1 MNIVISD
8 TTALIILAKSDK
20 LELLSN
26 LFEEVFIPLAV
37 KDELNFKDDIV
48 KYRIDKFDKISVRD
62 ISNTKILNRIKKL
75 NIDDGE
81 IEAISLAIE
90 LDLKLIIDERKGRI
104 VAINQGLDVIGAL
117 GILVENYRLDY
128 ISFEEANYFFQLFKR
143 NGLRVSEKLEKV
155 ILQKLNDLRLWK
167 FKLQD

>member
-26 LFEEVFIPLAV
+26 LFEQVFIPKSV
-37 KDELNFKDDIV
+37 EEELNFKDDIV
-48 KYRIDKFDKISVRD
+48 KYRVEKFDKISVKN
-62 ISNTKILNRIKKL
+62 ISDSKILNRIKKL
-75 NIDDGE
+75 NIDNGE

-104 VAINQGLDVIGAL
+104 VAINQGLEVVEVL
-117 GILVENYRLDY
+117 GILVENYRLDHIY
-128 ISFEEANYFFQLFKR
+128 FEEAHYFFNLFKK
-143 NGLRVSEKLEKV
+143 NGLRVSKRLEED
-155 ILQKLNDLRLWK
+155 ILQKLSDLK
-167 FKLQD
+167 S

>member
-26 LFEEVFIPLAV
+26 LFQKIFIPKAV
-37 KDELNFKDDIV
+37 EDELNFKDDIV
-48 KYRIDKFDKISVRD
+48 RYRVEKFDKISVKNINNSR
-62 ISNTKILNRIKKL
+62 ILNRIKKL
-75 NIDDGE
+75 NIDNGE

-104 VAINQGLDVIGAL
+104 VAINQGLEVVGVL

-128 ISFEEANYFFQLFKR
+128 ISFEEAHYFFNLFKK
-143 NGLRVSEKLEKV
+143 NGLRVSKRLEEI
-155 ILQKLNDLRLWK
+155 ILQKLSDLK
-167 FKLQD
+167 S

>member
-26 LFEEVFIPLAV
+26 LFEQIFIPKAV
-37 KDELNFKDDIV
+37 EDELNFKDDIV
-48 KYRIDKFDKISVRD
+48 RYRVEKFDKISVKNINNSR
-62 ISNTKILNRIKKL
+62 ILNRIKKL
-75 NIDDGE
+75 NIDNGE

-104 VAINQGLDVIGAL
+104 VAINQGLEVVGVL
-117 GILVENYRLDY
+117 GILVENYRLDH
-128 ISFEEANYFFQLFKR
+128 ISFEEAHYFFNLFKK
-143 NGLRVSEKLEKV
+143 NGLRVSKRLEEI
-155 ILQKLNDLRLWK
+155 ILQKLSDLK
-167 FKLQD
+167 S

>member
-26 LFEEVFIPLAV
+26 LFEQVFIPQAV
-37 KDELNFKDDIV
+37 EAELNFKDDVV
-48 KYRIDKFDKISVRD
+48 KYRVEKFDKISVKNISD
-62 ISNTKILNRIKKL
+62 IKTLNRIKKL
-75 NIDDGE
+75 NLDNGE

-104 VAINQGLDVIGAL
+104 VAINQGLEVVGVL
-117 GILVENYRLDY
+117 GILVENYKLNH
-128 ISFEEANYFFQLFKR
+128 ISFEEAHYFFNLFKK
-143 NGLRVSEKLEKV
+143 NGLRVSEKLEEI
-155 ILQKLNDLRLWK
+155 ILQKLKDL
-167 FKLQD
+167 KL

>member
-20 LELLSN
+20 LDLLSN
-26 LFEEVFIPLAV
+26 LFEQVFIPKAV
-37 KDELNFKDDIV
+37 EDELNFKDDIV
-48 KYRIDKFDKISVRD
+48 KYRVEKFDKILVKN
-62 ISNTKILNRIKKL
+62 INNTKTLNRIKKL
-75 NIDDGE
+75 NIDKGE

-104 VAINQGLDVIGAL
+104 VAINQGLEVVGVL

-128 ISFEEANYFFQLFKR
+128 ISFEEAHYFFNLFKKS
-143 NGLRVSEKLEKV
+143 GLRVSNRLEEI
-155 ILQKLNDLRLWK
+155 ILQKLSELK
-167 FKLQD
+167 

>member
-26 LFEEVFIPLAV
+26 LFEKVFIPKAV
-37 KDELNFKDDIV
+37 EDELNCKDDIV
-48 KYRIDKFDKISVRD
+48 KYRVEKFNKISVKN
-62 ISNTKILNRIKKL
+62 ISDTKILNRIKKL
-75 NIDDGE
+75 NIDKGE

-104 VAINQGLDVIGAL
+104 IAINQGLDVVGVL
-117 GILVENYRLDY
+117 GILVENYKLDY
-128 ISFEEANYFFQLFKR
+128 ISFEEAHYFFNLFKKS
-143 NGLRVSEKLEKV
+143 GLRVNKRLEDI
-155 ILQKLNDLRLWK
+155 ILQKLSELK
-167 FKLQD
+167 K

>member
-20 LELLSN
+20 LDLLSN
-26 LFEEVFIPLAV
+26 LFKEIFIPQAV
-37 KDELNFKDDIV
+37 EDELNFKDDIV
-48 KYRIDKFDKISVRD
+48 KYRVEKFDRISVKTIKD
-62 ISNTKILNRIKKL
+62 IKTLNRIKKL

-90 LDLKLIIDERKGRI
+90 LKLKLIIDERKGRI
-104 VAINQGLDVIGAL
+104 IAIHQGLDVVGVL

-128 ISFEEANYFFQLFKR
+128 ISLKEAHYFFNLFKK
-143 NGLRVSEKLEKV
+143 NGLRVSKKLEEI
-155 ILQKLNDLRLWK
+155 ILQKLADLEFCAK
-167 FKLQD
+167 VNI

>member
-26 LFEEVFIPLAV
+26 LFQQIFIPKAV
-37 KDELNFKDDIV
+37 EDELNFKDDIV
-48 KYRIDKFDKISVRD
+48 KYRIEKFDKISVKNIND
-62 ISNTKILNRIKKL
+62 TKTLNRIKKL
-75 NIDDGE
+75 NIDNGE
-81 IEAISLAIE
+81 IEAITLAIE

-104 VAINQGLDVIGAL
+104 VAINQGLEVVGVL
-117 GILVENYRLDY
+117 GILVENYKLNH
-128 ISFEEANYFFQLFKR
+128 ISFEEAHYFFNLFKK

-155 ILQKLNDLRLWK
+155 ILDKLEDLR
-167 FKLQD
+167 

>member
-26 LFEEVFIPLAV
+26 LFQEIFIPKTVEA
-37 KDELNFKDDIV
+37 ELNFKDDIV
-48 KYRIDKFDKISVRD
+48 KYRVEKFDKISVKKIND
-62 ISNTKILNRIKKL
+62 TKTLNRIKKL
-75 NIDDGE
+75 NIDNGE
-81 IEAISLAIE
+81 IEAITLAIE

-104 VAINQGLDVIGAL
+104 IAINQGLEVVGVL
-117 GILVENYRLDY
+117 GILVENYRLHH
-128 ISFEEANYFFQLFKR
+128 ISFEEAHYFFNLFKK

-155 ILQKLNDLRLWK
+155 ILKKLEELK
-167 FKLQD
+167 

>member
-155 ILQKLNDLRLWK
+155 ILQKLNDLRL
-167 FKLQD
+167 

>member
-26 LFEEVFIPLAV
+26 LFQKIFIPKAV
-37 KDELNFKDDIV
+37 EDELNFKDDIV
-48 KYRIDKFDKISVRD
+48 RYRVEKFDKISVKN
-62 ISNTKILNRIKKL
+62 ISDSRILNRIKKL
-75 NIDDGE
+75 NIDNGE

-104 VAINQGLDVIGAL
+104 VAINQGLEVVGVL
-117 GILVENYRLDY
+117 GILVENYRLDH
-128 ISFEEANYFFQLFKR
+128 ISFAEAHYFFNLFKK
-143 NGLRVSEKLEKV
+143 NGLRVGKRLEEIILEKLS
-155 ILQKLNDLRLWK
+155 DLK
-167 FKLQD
+167 G